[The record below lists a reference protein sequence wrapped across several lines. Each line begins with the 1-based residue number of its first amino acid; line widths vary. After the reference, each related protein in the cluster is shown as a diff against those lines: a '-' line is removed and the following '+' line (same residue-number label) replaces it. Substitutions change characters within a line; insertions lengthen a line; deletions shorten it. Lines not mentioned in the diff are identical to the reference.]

1 MSKHKRTY
9 SSIIYNKY
17 HENIISMSY
26 YGHDNRVVEIYV
38 TALQLSEDYSILL
51 TNMLIYFMLNTNL
64 AYIRI
69 LNSFDI
75 YLSCPKNLNPPQN
88 VKIPLI
94 LYQMHLDQ
102 QV

>member
-1 MSKHKRTY
+1 
-9 SSIIYNKY
+9 
-17 HENIISMSY
+17 MSY

-75 YLSCPKNLNPPQN
+75 YLSYPKKFKSSPECQDSPNTVSNAS
-88 VKIPLI
+88 
-94 LYQMHLDQ
+94 
-102 QV
+102 